1 MFPVLVIKV
10 NGVKCRALIDSG
22 SGSFYISAKNHP
34 ELPNNKQG
42 SLQRLESLTRRLQR
56 KGQFSAYN
64 QVIQEQFEA
73 NVIEKA
79 PQEVSGKEFYIPHKA
94 VVRESA
100 ATTKMRVVYDASARA
115 SPDTPSLNECL
126 NPGPPLQNRLRD
138 VLVRQ
143 RAYPVAVTGDIRQ
156 AFLQI
161 RIRESERDA
170 RRFHWRTN
178 KDKDIEIY
186 RFTRGLFG
194 LAPSPF
200 LLNGVL
206 QAHLDTW
213 EKDRPGVV
221 AELRKSLYVDY
232 LVSGGR
238 TVQ

>member
-1 MFPVLVIKV
+1 MT
-10 NGVKCRALIDSG
+10 
-22 SGSFYISAKNHP
+22 
-34 ELPNNKQG
+34 
-42 SLQRLESLTRRLQR
+42 RLHSLTKILQR

-73 NVIEKA
+73 NVVEKA

-126 NPGPPLQNRLRD
+126 NPGPPLQNRLWD

-170 RRFHWRTN
+170 LHW
-178 KDKDIEIY
+178 KEY
-186 RFTRGLFG
+186 
-194 LAPSPF
+194 
-200 LLNGVL
+200 
-206 QAHLDTW
+206 
-213 EKDRPGVV
+213 EY
-221 AELRKSLYVDY
+221 E
-232 LVSGGR
+232 VSDHSI
-238 TVQ
+238 T